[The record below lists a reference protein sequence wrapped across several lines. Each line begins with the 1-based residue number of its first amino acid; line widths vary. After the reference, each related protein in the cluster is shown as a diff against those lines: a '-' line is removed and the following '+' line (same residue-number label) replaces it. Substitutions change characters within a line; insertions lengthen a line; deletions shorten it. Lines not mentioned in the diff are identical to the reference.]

1 MLNTFQ
7 QLCKSKLVGAVIF
20 SYGHARTWK
29 KKKWNKIPD
38 GKYTLDS
45 FPPYW
50 FASSQPRISCV
61 FKTHLSYTIMCLIL
75 FYTQNDSTIFKTK
88 LYNNLLKKIKL
99 YSLLDSAIL
108 VHAVNRLETSSQ
120 GLLQTD
126 LSSANGMRKMTENP
140 KPVAYRLALTNGI
153 FQNFQIALRLP
164 PTIRSPSPSQN
175 TAVWIVSRMRTRC
188 ASGFVLLPTAA
199 QFARR

>member
-1 MLNTFQ
+1 
-7 QLCKSKLVGAVIF
+7 
-20 SYGHARTWK
+20 
-29 KKKWNKIPD
+29 
-38 GKYTLDS
+38 
-45 FPPYW
+45 
-50 FASSQPRISCV
+50 
-61 FKTHLSYTIMCLIL
+61 MCLIL

-88 LYNNLLKKIKL
+88 LYNNLFKKIKL

-164 PTIRSPSPSQN
+164 PTLRSPH
-175 TAVWIVSRMRTRC
+175 RRRTQL
-188 ASGFVLLPTAA
+188 FE
-199 QFARR
+199 